1 MQARV
6 DARRQGRKEIF
17 SLLPLR
23 ATLRVAGHDFHAH
36 GGKIFSYFE
45 LCSREGVTEKSFYK
59 EAPPWAELFKA
70 GLR

>member
-23 ATLRVAGHDFHAH
+23 ATLRVAGHDFHAR
-36 GGKIFSYFE
+36 GGKIFGS
-45 LCSREGVTEKSFYK
+45 LVLLSLVKMRQTQ
-59 EAPPWAELFKA
+59 AEQSKRNVKL
-70 GLR
+70 